1 MTSYLKNLGR
11 TLRNQ
16 PAKPRSKSFNFITES
31 AVPVV
36 ATKRS
41 TGWELTEGPQ
51 RLIKEYEFDNR
62 KAAKNFVNEILEYED
77 QVNHHGEV
85 TIEHNKVLIEVF
97 TQDLNCV
104 TELDYE
110 YAKMSDAIF
119 HDVGHYS
126 C

>member
-16 PAKPRSKSFNFITES
+16 PEKPRSKNLNFINES
-31 AVPVV
+31 HAPVVPV
-36 ATKRS
+36 KRS
-41 TGWELTEGPQ
+41 GSWELTESPQ
-51 RLIKEYEFDNR
+51 RLVKAYEFDDR
-62 KAAKNFVNEILEYED
+62 KSAKNFVIELLDYED
-77 QVNHHGEV
+77 QAHHHAEITV
-85 TIEHNKVLIEVF
+85 DYKQVLIEVF
-97 TQDLNCV
+97 TKDVNCV

-110 YAKMSDAIF
+110 YAKTADAIF

>member
-11 TLRNQ
+11 ALRNQ
-16 PAKPRSKSFNFITES
+16 PRKTRGKSFNFNTEA

-36 ATKRS
+36 AIKRS
-41 TGWELTEGPQ
+41 GGWELTESPQ
-51 RLIKEYEFDNR
+51 RLIKEYEFDSR
-62 KAAKNFVNEILEYED
+62 KVAKNFINEILEYED
-77 QVNHHGEV
+77 QVSHHGEV
-85 TIEHNKVLIEVF
+85 TIDHNKVLIEVF

>member
-1 MTSYLKNLGR
+1 MPYIVKINTKKL
-11 TLRNQ
+11 T
-16 PAKPRSKSFNFITES
+16 ITIEEPLVTVMS
-31 AVPVV
+31 
-36 ATKRS
+36 
-41 TGWELTEGPQ
+41 
-51 RLIKEYEFDNR
+51 
-62 KAAKNFVNEILEYED
+62 AKNFVNEILEYED

-119 HDVGHYS
+119 HDVGHYN